1 MPPGPDVRRPLP
13 PHTPTPETPGRRGWR
28 RNFAAT
34 AAALVAAP
42 ALALLPASPASAAL
56 TSPTAGS
63 VQSGNVPVVESPGAT
78 NNCQLGQ
85 GSPYTRFQVT
95 RADGTVVGSNQQSGT
110 GAKTYVWPSN
120 GQPRGEYVARS
131 WTRSSNRSGF
141 ANLGCTNQGE
151 VLRSTITFTVDNGAA
166 VALALPAD
174 VVTGEDLTVGVSTTV
189 VGAGITGQPLGAREV
204 TVSLPGVP
212 DVEPVVVTTDA
223 TGRAATEIDL
233 PDLPVGALTVAAEV
247 TTDAFYTGSGTTAET
262 TLLPRSTEV
271 FYRGQTRGQPG
282 TEAEL
287 RARLVDT
294 TPDSDRFGER
304 VVGRSVALALADD
317 VAPAVTDEAGDASR
331 RAPVS
336 GPARITDAS
345 ATFTGD
351 EVYAGSSDS
360 LRFYV
365 GDVAAEPAP
374 VVATP
379 VEGNLEGL
387 VGWLGGLLGPVV
399 TVVETILSPVENATG
414 VPALSGL
421 LDALLPELQSG
432 AGTLGSA
439 VDQALDTI
447 DREVVSRTP
456 LGDLTQT
463 ARFTWRAVTE
473 GEGGVIRREQFDAVI
488 GVPQLLDVTGDGTAD
503 LVANIRLSQVS
514 ASTEDGFGA
523 VPRLEV
529 VRLGDVSQ
537 RLPLSLQAVLDLPGG
552 DEEYRFGYDTRGG
565 NAPRDFAA
573 DLVLADGGVTLAV
586 ASSSED
592 ALDVTG
598 ALVPASADGG
608 APEVPT
614 EVADLETPLPAPPAP
629 AEQRF
634 AISFDRAPEQAAL
647 GLDLG
652 SGSQLA
658 ARLSTDRPTTV
669 GLSLTD
675 DSGGARTF
683 VADGLIREVEGE
695 VAILVE
701 GDTDSGLAAE
711 LTSPDGL
718 DEVSLRAVELD
729 AGRTASDVRLGLTDV
744 PDSVVFGLDAAG
756 AGSLTAS
763 GPIGVFEAGYAT
775 GRELA
780 LLDDPAYLR
789 LDQQGEA
796 SSVALR
802 LPGFEGLSLDLT
814 DDLAIGLTT
823 APTPLRALARLDG
836 LELDARVLDAPRQ
849 LDLSLGRDGQVRIAG
864 SDPISEVLVE
874 ARDEAGI
881 FDGSTD
887 LRLRL
892 ADVPSLLEVGV
903 SDGGV
908 SFGTGGDPIGVLEV
922 FADSGTPVPL
932 PADADGLVL
941 RQSPAG
947 TQVAGRITGLR
958 TIAASLEGLPEV
970 LLDTVAGRVFS
981 IELLENDASG
991 AETGRLTATIDN
1003 LVPNV
1008 RLGLVDD
1015 GSGATRLRYTADE
1028 PTNSLTFDLGDLRG
1042 SISNPLPTALEVCQ
1056 AADEA
1061 CLPEVGIDD
1070 PTLGSVRLLADQTTT
1085 LDIVDPTGAFNVNG
1099 LRLRALDLTGSI
1111 DADNGGPLY
1120 LNTTEYGPGCEQGC
1134 ERPIEGGSI
1143 TADLDNVELTFAPGN
1158 GFNANRALTNLRID
1172 KVLGIPVG
1180 LSGVSG
1186 TGSIRCVPDTVV
1198 RVRAFDLINVSI
1210 RDALCN
1216 VPRSG

>member
-1 MPPGPDVRRPLP
+1 MSPGPDVRRPLNP
-13 PHTPTPETPGRRGWR
+13 PAPSRRR
-28 RNFAAT
+28 RSLAAV

-42 ALALLPASPASAAL
+42 ALALLPAAPASAAL

-63 VQSGNVPVVESPGAT
+63 VQSGNVPVTESPGAT

-174 VVTGEDLTVGVSTTV
+174 VVTGEELTVGVTTTV

-212 DVEPVVVTTDA
+212 EVEPVVVTTDA
-223 TGRAATEIDL
+223 TGRATTEIDL
-233 PDLPVGALTVAAEV
+233 PDLPVGALSVAAEV
-247 TTDAFYTGSGTTAET
+247 TTDASYTGGDTTAET

-282 TEAEL
+282 SDAEL

-304 VVGRSVALALADD
+304 VVGRPVALALADD
-317 VAPAVTDEAGDASR
+317 VAPAVTDEAGEAR
-331 RAPVS
+331 RAAPVS

-379 VEGNLEGL
+379 VEGNLTGL

-399 TVVETILSPVENATG
+399 TVVETILSPVENAVG
-414 VPALSGL
+414 VPAISGL
-421 LDALLPELQSG
+421 LDALLPEIQSG

-439 VDQALDTI
+439 VDEALDTI

-473 GEGGVIRREQFDAVI
+473 GEGVVRREQFDAVI

-514 ASTEDGFGA
+514 ASTGTEGSGFGA

-573 DLVLADGGVTLAV
+573 DLVLADGGVTLEV

-592 ALDVTG
+592 ALDITG
-598 ALVPASADGG
+598 ALVPAAADGE
-608 APEVPT
+608 APAVPT
-614 EVADLETPLPAPPAP
+614 EAADLDTPLPAPPAP

-658 ARLSTDRPTTV
+658 ARLSTDRPTTI

-683 VADGLIREVEGE
+683 VADGLIREVDGE

-711 LTSPDGL
+711 LTSPSGL

-756 AGSLTAS
+756 AGALTAS

-789 LDQQGEA
+789 LDQQTTDGSEA

-823 APTPLRALARLDG
+823 APGPLRALARLDG

-849 LDLSLGRDGQVRIAG
+849 LDLALGRDGQVRIAG

-892 ADVPSLLEVGV
+892 VDVPSLLEVGV

-908 SFGTGGDPIGVLEV
+908 SFGTGGDPIGLLEV

-941 RQSPAG
+941 RQSPSG
-947 TQVAGRITGLR
+947 TQVGGRITGLR

-981 IELLENDASG
+981 IELLETDATG

-1028 PTNSLTFDLGDLRG
+1028 PTNALTFDLGDLRG

-1099 LRLRALDLTGSI
+1099 LRLRVLDLTGSI

-1120 LNTTEYGPGCEQGC
+1120 LNTTEYGPGCEEGC

-1158 GFNANRALTNLRID
+1158 GFNANRALTNLRVD

-1186 TGSIRCVPDTVV
+1186 TGSIRCVPDTVI

>member
-13 PHTPTPETPGRRGWR
+13 PRTPTSPASGRRGWHR
-28 RNFAAT
+28 ALAAT

-42 ALALLPASPASAAL
+42 ALALLPAAPASAAL
-56 TSPTAGS
+56 SSPTAGS
-63 VQSGNVPVVESPGAT
+63 VQSGNVIVREANGAT
-78 NNCQLGQ
+78 NNCSLNQ
-85 GSPYTRFQVT
+85 GSPYTRFQVA

-110 GAKTYVWPSN
+110 GAKTYTWSSV
-120 GQPRGEYVARS
+120 GQPRGQYVARS
-131 WTRSSNRSGF
+131 WTRSANRSGF

-151 VLRSTITFTVDNGAA
+151 VAQPAISFTVDNGAA
-166 VALALPAD
+166 VALGLPAD
-174 VVTGEDLTVGVSTTV
+174 VVTGEDLIVDVATTV
-189 VGAGITGQPLGAREV
+189 VGDGVTGQPLGGREV

-223 TGRAATEIDL
+223 AGLATTEIDL

-282 TEAEL
+282 SEAEL

-304 VVGRSVALALADD
+304 VVGRPVALALEDD
-317 VAPAVTDEAGDASR
+317 VAPAVTDEAGDAR
-331 RAPVS
+331 RLAPVS

-379 VEGNLEGL
+379 VQGNLQGL

-421 LDALLPELQSG
+421 LDALLPEIQSG

-473 GEGGVIRREQFDAVI
+473 GEAVVRREQFDAVI

-573 DLVLADGGVTLAV
+573 DLVLADGGVTLEV

-592 ALDVTG
+592 ALDITG
-598 ALVPASADGG
+598 ALVPASSDGESP
-608 APEVPT
+608 AVPT
-614 EVADLETPLPAPPAP
+614 EAADLETPLPAPPAP

-634 AISFDRAPEQAAL
+634 AISFDRAPEQAAV

-652 SGSQLA
+652 TGSQLA
-658 ARLSTDRPTTV
+658 ARLSTDQPTTV

-683 VADGLIREVEGE
+683 VADGLIREVDGE

-701 GDTDSGLAAE
+701 GDTDTGLAAE

-744 PDSVVFGLDAAG
+744 PDSVTFGLDAAG
-756 AGSLTAS
+756 AGALTAS

-814 DDLAIGLTT
+814 DDLSIGLTT

-849 LDLSLGRDGQVRIAG
+849 LDLALGRDGQVRIAG

-892 ADVPSLLEVGV
+892 VDVPSLLEVGV
-903 SDGGV
+903 TDGGV

-941 RQSPAG
+941 RQSPSG

-991 AETGRLTATIDN
+991 VETGRLTATIDN

-1008 RLGLVDD
+1008 RLALVDD

-1028 PTNSLTFDLGDLRG
+1028 PTTALTFDLGDLRG

-1070 PTLGSVRLLADQTTT
+1070 PTLGSVRLWADQTTT
-1085 LDIVDPTGAFNVNG
+1085 LDIVDPSGAFNVNA
-1099 LRLRALDLTGSI
+1099 LRLRVLDLTGSI

-1120 LNTTEYGPGCEQGC
+1120 LNTTEYGPGCEEGC

-1158 GFNANRALTNLRID
+1158 GFNADRALTNLRVD

-1186 TGSIRCVPDTVV
+1186 TGSIRCVPDTVI

>member
-1 MPPGPDVRRPLP
+1 MSPGPDVRRPLNP
-13 PHTPTPETPGRRGWR
+13 PTPSRRR
-28 RNFAAT
+28 RSLVAI
-34 AAALVAAP
+34 AAALVTAP
-42 ALALLPASPASAAL
+42 ALALLPAAPASAAL
-56 TSPTAGS
+56 ISPTAGS
-63 VQSGNVPVVESPGAT
+63 VQSGNVPVTESPGAT
-78 NNCQLGQ
+78 NNCQLNQ

-166 VALALPAD
+166 VALALPDD
-174 VVTGEDLTVGVSTTV
+174 VVTGEDLTVGVATTV
-189 VGAGITGQPLGAREV
+189 VGAGITGQPLGEREV

-223 TGRAATEIDL
+223 TGRATTEIDL

-282 TEAEL
+282 SEAEL

-304 VVGRSVALALADD
+304 VVGRPVALALADD
-317 VAPAVTDEAGDASR
+317 VAPAVTDEAGDATR
-331 RAPVS
+331 RAPVT

-379 VEGNLEGL
+379 VQGNLTGL

-399 TVVETILSPVENATG
+399 TVVETIVSPVENAIG
-414 VPALSGL
+414 VPAISGL
-421 LDALLPELQSG
+421 LDALLPEIQSG

-439 VDQALDTI
+439 VDEALDTI

-473 GEGGVIRREQFDAVI
+473 GKGVVRREQFDAVI

-514 ASTEDGFGA
+514 ASTGTEGSGFGA

-598 ALVPASADGG
+598 ALVPAAADGG
-608 APEVPT
+608 SPEVPT

-634 AISFDRAPEQAAL
+634 AISFDRAPEQASL

-652 SGSQLA
+652 TGSQLA

-683 VADGLIREVEGE
+683 VADGLIREVDGE

-711 LTSPDGL
+711 LTSPSGL

-756 AGSLTAS
+756 AGALTAS

-789 LDQQGEA
+789 LDQRTTDQGEE

-836 LELDARVLDAPRQ
+836 LELDARVLDAPRR

-874 ARDEAGI
+874 ARDQAGI

-892 ADVPSLLEVGV
+892 VDVPSLLEVGV

-908 SFGTGGDPIGVLEV
+908 SFGTGGDPIGLLEV

-941 RQSPAG
+941 RQSPSG
-947 TQVAGRITGLR
+947 TQVGGRITGLR

-1028 PTNSLTFDLGDLRG
+1028 PTNALTFDLGDLRG

-1099 LRLRALDLTGSI
+1099 LRLRVLDLTGSI

-1158 GFNANRALTNLRID
+1158 GFNAARALTNLRVD

-1186 TGSIRCVPDTVV
+1186 TGSIRCVNDTVI